1 MVLATMILIT
11 STALLFYYLQSACEK
26 VLQREFVHEFFHA
39 IVNAN
44 RLEFPFVR
52 QAIEEFNAPLDYEQ
66 FRMQL
71 KCDFLALT
79 YLLKNAAN
87 EKQRLSRDERML
99 TVYFQFLSFILSIF
113 HWFGVGEK
121 SFFLRLISI
130 LQYFGNVLGERV
142 SKVRFGNITASEY
155 LLSL

>member
-11 STALLFYYLQSACEK
+11 STALLFYYLQSACER
-26 VLQREFVHEFFHA
+26 VLQREFAHEFFQA

-44 RLEFPFVR
+44 RLEFPLVR

-79 YLLKNAAN
+79 YLLRNAAN
-87 EKQRLSRDERML
+87 EKQRLSRDERIL
-99 TVYFQFLSFILSIF
+99 SVYFQFLSVLLSVF
-113 HWFGVGEK
+113 HWFGVGER